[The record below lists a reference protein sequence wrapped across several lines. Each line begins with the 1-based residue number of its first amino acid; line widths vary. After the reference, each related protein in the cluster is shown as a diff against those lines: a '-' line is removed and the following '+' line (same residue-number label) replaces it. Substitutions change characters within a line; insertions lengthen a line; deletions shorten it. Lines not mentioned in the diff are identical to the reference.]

1 MRPYRQISTTTST
14 RIRSIQYNARLFSL
28 NSLLNRITLGRC
40 MSLAQ
45 NPAQTQNHFPDDIA
59 ARIAQSEAR
68 VIKAIFPS
76 NTNHHN
82 TLFGGDA
89 LAWMDETAFIAA
101 TRFCRKSL
109 VTVSSDRIDFK
120 KAIPAGSLAE
130 LIANVIHVGNTSLK
144 VEVNIYV
151 EDMYRDHREHAIRG
165 VFTFV
170 AVDENRNPTQV
181 WPHN

>member
-1 MRPYRQISTTTST
+1 MHILGCNMSTALSNDAASAAN
-14 RIRSIQYNARLFSL
+14 SIFSEDVQRL
-28 NSLLNRITLGRC
+28 IE
-40 MSLAQ
+40 
-45 NPAQTQNHFPDDIA
+45 
-59 ARIAQSEAR
+59 QSESR

-130 LIANVIHVGNTSLK
+130 LVARVIHVGNTSLK

-151 EDMYRDHREHAIRG
+151 EDMYTDHREHAIRG

-170 AVDENRNPTQV
+170 AVDENRQPTKV
-181 WPHN
+181 R

>member
-1 MRPYRQISTTTST
+1 MRSV
-14 RIRSIQYNARLFSL
+14 LSL
-28 NSLLNRITLGRC
+28 SFCIILGSS
-40 MSLAQ
+40 MSLAL
-45 NPAQTQNHFPDDIA
+45 NPAQTETQFPEDMA

-130 LIANVIHVGNTSLK
+130 LIAKVIHVGNTSLK

-151 EDMYRDHREHAIRG
+151 EDMYKDHREHAIRG

-170 AVDENRNPTQV
+170 AVDENRQPTHV
-181 WPHN
+181 WPHA